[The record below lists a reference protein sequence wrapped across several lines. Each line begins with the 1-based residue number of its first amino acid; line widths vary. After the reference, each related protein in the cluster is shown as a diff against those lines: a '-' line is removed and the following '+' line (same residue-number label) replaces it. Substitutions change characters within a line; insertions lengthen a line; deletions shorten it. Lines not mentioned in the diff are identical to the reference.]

1 MTRNLRA
8 DGVSVEKP
16 IKVDL
21 FLGRNRGSFMDEDS
35 RKRKTESVYLN
46 ISFCLD
52 ISFLASYVRRRHQGI
67 NMHPLAIVKVLSHN
81 Q

>member
-35 RKRKTESVYLN
+35 RKRKIVYV
-46 ISFCLD
+46 S
-52 ISFLASYVRRRHQGI
+52 
-67 NMHPLAIVKVLSHN
+67 
-81 Q
+81 